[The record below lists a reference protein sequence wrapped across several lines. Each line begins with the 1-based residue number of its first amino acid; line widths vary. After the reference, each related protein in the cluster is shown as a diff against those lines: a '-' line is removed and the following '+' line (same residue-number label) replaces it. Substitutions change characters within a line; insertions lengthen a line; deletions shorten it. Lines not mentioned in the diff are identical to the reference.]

1 MIGKLKIGLLYVLP
15 GIIVLG
21 AFSAGHM
28 SITPEADRLAD
39 PNDVAEITE
48 PVEEVDAD
56 AGGGDAAAGAAAA
69 MLGLPQYQ
77 YFPYRT
83 TLVGNIE
90 DTNQLFSFE
99 IAVAVYDKK
108 IFANAS
114 MDVLAELE
122 LQLTPLILNQTVG
135 MSADVLLSKDGRET
149 LKLQIKDMLNETLEK
164 WGHSPF
170 VHAVE
175 ITSFVIT

>member
-1 MIGKLKIGLLYVLP
+1 MTSKLKIGLLYVLP
-15 GIIVLG
+15 AIAVLS
-21 AFSAGHM
+21 AFFVGHI
-28 SITPEADRLAD
+28 SISPEADRLAD
-39 PNDVAEITE
+39 PTNTAVVIE
-48 PVEEVDAD
+48 PVVEVDAES
-56 AGGGDAAAGAAAA
+56 GDAAQGAAAA

-90 DTNQLFSFE
+90 DTNQLFSLE

-122 LQLTPLILNQTVG
+122 MQLTPMILDQTVG
-135 MSADVLLSKDGRET
+135 MTAEVLLSKDGRET
-149 LKLQIKDMLNETLEK
+149 LKLNIKDMLNEALEK

-175 ITSFVIT
+175 ITSFVVT

>member
-1 MIGKLKIGLLYVLP
+1 MARKLKIGLLYGLP
-15 GIIVLG
+15 GTIVLS
-21 AFSAGHM
+21 AFFAGHM
-28 SITPEADRLAD
+28 SISPEADRLAD
-39 PNDVAEITE
+39 PSDATAVIE
-48 PVEEVDAD
+48 PVEDVEAESSD
-56 AGGGDAAAGAAAA
+56 AAAA

-90 DTNQLFSFE
+90 GTNQLFSFE

-108 IFANAS
+108 IYANSS

-122 LQLTPLILNQTVG
+122 LQLTPLILDQALG
-135 MSADVLLSKDGRET
+135 MNADVLLSKNGRET
-149 LKLQIKDMLNETLEK
+149 LKVQIKDMLNETLEK

-175 ITSFVIT
+175 ITSFVVT

>member
-1 MIGKLKIGLLYVLP
+1 MSLKSLSLWKRW
-15 GIIVLG
+15 
-21 AFSAGHM
+21 
-28 SITPEADRLAD
+28 TPT
-39 PNDVAEITE
+39 PM
-48 PVEEVDAD
+48 
-56 AGGGDAAAGAAAA
+56 AAMRQQAAAAA

-135 MSADVLLSKDGRET
+135 MTAEVLLSKDGRET

>member
-1 MIGKLKIGLLYVLP
+1 M
-15 GIIVLG
+15 
-21 AFSAGHM
+21 
-28 SITPEADRLAD
+28 
-39 PNDVAEITE
+39 
-48 PVEEVDAD
+48 DAD
-56 AGGGDAAAGAAAA
+56 ADGGDAAAGAAAA

-83 TLVGNIE
+83 ALVGNIE

-135 MSADVLLSKDGRET
+135 MSAEVLLSKDGRET

-164 WGHSPF
+164 WGHSRF
-170 VHAVE
+170 IHAVE

>member
-1 MIGKLKIGLLYVLP
+1 MASKLKTGLLYGLP
-15 GIIVLG
+15 GTIVLG
-21 AFSAGHM
+21 AFFAGHM
-28 SITPEADRLAD
+28 SISPEVDRLAD
-39 PNDVAEITE
+39 PNDATAIIE
-48 PVEEVDAD
+48 PVEEVEAEGSDAV
-56 AGGGDAAAGAAAA
+56 AGAVAA

-90 DTNQLFSFE
+90 GTNQLFSFE

-108 IFANAS
+108 IYANAS

-122 LQLTPLILNQTVG
+122 LQLTPLILDQALG
-135 MSADVLLSKDGRET
+135 MNEEILLSKNGRET
-149 LKLQIKDMLNETLEK
+149 LKVQIKDMLNETLEK

-175 ITSFVIT
+175 ITSFVVT

>member
-1 MIGKLKIGLLYVLP
+1 MHVLELANVVD
-15 GIIVLG
+15 GSSVLHLEAG
-21 AFSAGHM
+21 A
-28 SITPEADRLAD
+28 
-39 PNDVAEITE
+39 DVPLRFCLSGFAVGEGGSRAE
-48 PVEEVDAD
+48 
-56 AGGGDAAAGAAAA
+56 GSDAAAGAAAA

-90 DTNQLFSFE
+90 GTNQLFSFE
-99 IAVAVYDKK
+99 IALAVYDKK
-108 IFANAS
+108 IYADVS

-122 LQLTPLILNQTVG
+122 LQLTPLILDQALG
-135 MSADVLLSKDGRET
+135 MSAEVLLSKYGRET
-149 LKLQIKDMLNETLEK
+149 LKVQIKDMLNETLEK

-175 ITSFVIT
+175 ITSFVVT

>member
-1 MIGKLKIGLLYVLP
+1 MARKLKIGLLYGLP
-15 GIIVLG
+15 GTIVLS
-21 AFSAGHM
+21 AFFAGHM
-28 SITPEADRLAD
+28 SISPEADRLAD
-39 PNDVAEITE
+39 PSDATAVVE
-48 PVEEVDAD
+48 PVEEVDAE
-56 AGGGDAAAGAAAA
+56 GSDAAAGAAAA

-90 DTNQLFSFE
+90 GTNQLFSLE

-108 IFANAS
+108 IYANSS

-122 LQLTPLILNQTVG
+122 MQLTPLILDQAIG
-135 MSADVLLSKDGRET
+135 MTAEVLLSKLGRET

-164 WGHSPF
+164 WGYSPF

-175 ITSFVIT
+175 ITSFVVT